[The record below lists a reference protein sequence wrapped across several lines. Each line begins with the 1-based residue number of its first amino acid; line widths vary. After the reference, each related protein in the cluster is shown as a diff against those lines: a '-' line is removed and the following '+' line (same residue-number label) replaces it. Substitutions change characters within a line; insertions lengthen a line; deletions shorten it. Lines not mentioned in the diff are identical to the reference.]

1 MAKDNLLWSDD
12 ESDTVS
18 LTGEEEAVLN
28 IDLEARW
35 ADDPGKYSV
44 HVHERPDGVAHCSA
58 VRNAPKELDL
68 DGSRLCYGQLLLDQK
83 PRQMAT
89 VTWMKELAAAGLPTQ
104 GLTRKDARKEN
115 WPRPSR
121 NRVPHRWRHATHS
134 VWNRC
139 APQVGDAS
147 VRG

>member
-104 GLTRKDARKEN
+104 GLTRKDARKLDACGS
-115 WPRPSR
+115 WALGSGVHAWASDVTGLKAKC
-121 NRVPHRWRHATHS
+121 RVYNCH
-134 VWNRC
+134 
-139 APQVGDAS
+139 
-147 VRG
+147 